1 MRYIVDPQEFTC
13 LVSAFKQAQTQA
25 HTALT
30 SWPYT
35 AKPSWQRKIA
45 VWESA
50 SRGLLQKFPDMMTYG
65 SSFLRSPPSERE
77 QDDLWEQWHLQD
89 DENGLEEWPGPRE
102 LHDNEMEC
110 GGFDEW

>member
-30 SWPYT
+30 SWPS
-35 AKPSWQRKIA
+35 ASREDWQRKIA

-77 QDDLWEQWHLQD
+77 QDDLWEL
-89 DENGLEEWPGPRE
+89 
-102 LHDNEMEC
+102 
-110 GGFDEW
+110 